1 MQEGG
6 IREEGVK
13 DDSGSILGKWVGS
26 GAIHR
31 ENTGER
37 VSLAEKK
44 SYTYKEVHKAAQYLR
59 LIQCITYTF
68 SFNPVREMKNKPIEI
83 K

>member
-37 VSLAEKK
+37 VSLAEKNRTLTK
-44 SYTYKEVHKAAQYLR
+44 KCTKQPSISDLYNVSHILSH
-59 LIQCITYTF
+59 LILLG
-68 SFNPVREMKNKPIEI
+68 R
-83 K
+83 